1 MQESNVLRRI
11 WLAVAEHATLFRLN
25 TGKAWVSGGG
35 PVRRLKD
42 GSVVVPFARPIALG
56 LARPNGDPVVG
67 AYDLIGYTRV
77 TITPD
82 MVGRTLPVF
91 TAIDAKR
98 SDGGRTSTDQLKFG
112 QIIRDA
118 GGIAGIAPSESVA
131 QSIILEFR
139 KNANRAI

>member
-1 MQESNVLRRI
+1 MRESNVLRRI
-11 WLAVAEHATLFRLN
+11 WLAVADHATLFRLN

-35 PVRRLKD
+35 PVQRLKD

-56 LARPNGDPVVG
+56 LALPNGDPVVG

-82 MVGRTLPVF
+82 MVGRTVPIF

-98 SDGGRTSTDQLKFG
+98 STGGRTSDEQARFG
-112 QIIRDA
+112 KIIRDA

-131 QSIILEFR
+131 QSIISDYLYQ
-139 KNANRAI
+139 K